1 MCNVS
6 ITIVTDV
13 ISLVTNRSNPIGVFA
28 VLVTNPQHG
37 HGAVVFVRVADLPA
51 LLIDAQRYDGEMSL
65 CLKTKASKSRF
76 SSLIGISFTRDS
88 YSRRA
93 ADGYAI
99 CGNHMFEE
107 ACKVFVEGL

>member
-37 HGAVVFVRVADLPA
+37 HGAVVFVRVADLPD

-65 CLKTKASKSRF
+65 CLKTKASKSRNILYTGF
-76 SSLIGISFTRDS
+76 VFEESGRWLR
-88 YSRRA
+88 
-93 ADGYAI
+93 I
-99 CGNHMFEE
+99 CGNRYSSNK
-107 ACKVFVEGL
+107 CGLCTHV

>member
-51 LLIDAQRYDGEMSL
+51 LLIDALRYDGELSL
-65 CLKTKASKSRF
+65 SLKPPFAVIVIARTSAVF
-76 SSLIGISFTRDS
+76 
-88 YSRRA
+88 A
-93 ADGYAI
+93 
-99 CGNHMFEE
+99 HMFEE